1 MDWQIIINIA
11 AGGLVG
17 IGGWFARQLWDAVK
31 ELKQDISKLE
41 LHISEKYVKKSDL
54 DFFKNDMD
62 KRFDKIELMINKL
75 MDKLDSKADK

>member
-11 AGGLVG
+11 AGGLLG